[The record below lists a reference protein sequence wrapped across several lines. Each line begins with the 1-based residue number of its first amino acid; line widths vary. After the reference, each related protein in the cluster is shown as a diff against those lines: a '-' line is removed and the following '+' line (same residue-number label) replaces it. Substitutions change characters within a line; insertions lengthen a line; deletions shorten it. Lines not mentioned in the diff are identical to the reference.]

1 MKKVLGWTL
10 IIGGILLGLYV
21 GFYVFFIGGI
31 VSIIEEIKSDDIN
44 SMTIAWSVVKLVF
57 ASLMGWLSAIIP
69 VVVGVAIKELD
80 NKPSDKLRNKLD
92 RMYRTRK

>member
-21 GFYVFFIGGI
+21 GVYVFFIGGI

-44 SMTIAWSVVKLVF
+44 SMTIAWSVVKLIF
-57 ASLMGWLSAIIP
+57 ASLMGYLTGIIP
-69 VVVGVAIKELD
+69 VIIGIVIKGLD
-80 NKPSDKLRNKLD
+80 STPSDRFRKKLD
-92 RMYRTRK
+92 RMYRARK